1 MTLFLPDIP
10 LYFTSHL
17 HKKEAIAG
25 ETVTLITD
33 ISKPDMEVTW
43 LKNNQPLSLAG
54 GRFQTINQ
62 DCTYKLII
70 QDVTIDDNGE
80 YTMGVGELQST
91 AQLTVFG

>member
-1 MTLFLPDIP
+1 MTSFLPDIP
-10 LYFTSHL
+10 LNFTSHL

-33 ISKPDMEVTW
+33 MSKPGMEV
-43 LKNNQPLSLAG
+43 
-54 GRFQTINQ
+54 NQ

-70 QDVTIDDNGE
+70 PDVAIDDTGE
-80 YTMGVGELQST
+80 YTVEVGELQST